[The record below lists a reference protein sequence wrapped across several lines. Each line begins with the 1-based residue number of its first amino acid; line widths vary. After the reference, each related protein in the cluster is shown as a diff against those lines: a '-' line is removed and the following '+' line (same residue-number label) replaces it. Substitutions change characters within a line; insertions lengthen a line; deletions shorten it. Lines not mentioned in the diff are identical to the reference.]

1 MPGVVMFSRFARPLT
16 IASCVVVIAGAPAF
30 AADYGGGCDFGCG
43 DTSVGYDYSNPGAV
57 SNYFISDNDP
67 SAADPNE
74 NFALRGSIG
83 VASITANEKVFAST
97 TGEALVSRL
106 DWTSQAPIASL
117 DARARFGDGW
127 TLRGHL
133 DAAAGGDSSMT
144 DYDWL
149 AGYSE
154 ANWTHRSIS
163 PNTSL
168 DWYLNGSAAVGRD
181 FPIND
186 AFSVNVN
193 GGLKYSDMQWTAVGG
208 SFIYSTG
215 GGFRNDIGT
224 FADSPVIRF
233 HVRLPVAFAG
243 VDTSIKDGRW
253 SLDTTA
259 KYGLTFLAS
268 DTDYHYLRDLR
279 FEDQLNWAQDF
290 TADARVGYAFNDHL
304 SAFLE
309 GSYERLLSGHGDTD
323 QYLISTGAQT
333 AHFTKDAGIDLQVA
347 TIKAGLKGNF

>member
-1 MPGVVMFSRFARPLT
+1 MFSRFVRPLT
-16 IASCVVVIAGAPAF
+16 IASCVVVIAGAPAI
-30 AADYGGGCDFGCG
+30 AADYSGGCNLGCG
-43 DTSVGYDYSNPGAV
+43 GDSIGYDYSNPGAG
-57 SNYFISDNDP
+57 NYFISDTDP
-67 SAADPNE
+67 SAVDPNE

-83 VASITANEKVFAST
+83 VTSITANEKVFSGT
-97 TGEALVSRL
+97 TGSALLSRL

-133 DAAAGGDSSMT
+133 DAAIGGDSSMT

-149 AGYSE
+149 LGYTE

-168 DWYLNGSAAVGRD
+168 DWYLSGSAAVGYD
-181 FPIND
+181 FPINEM
-186 AFSVNVN
+186 FSVNFN
-193 GGLKYSDMQWTAVGG
+193 GGVKYSDMQWTATGG
-208 SFIYSTG
+208 SYIYSSG

-224 FADSPVIRF
+224 FPDIPGIRY
-233 HVRLPVAFAG
+233 HVRLPVGFLG

-259 KYGLTFLAS
+259 KYGFTFLAS
-268 DTDYHYLRDLR
+268 DTDYHYLRDIR
-279 FEDQLNWAQDF
+279 FEDDLNWAQDF

-309 GSYERLLSGHGDTD
+309 GSYEKLVSGHGDEDT
-323 QYLISTGAQT
+323 YSIATGAHT
-333 AHFTKDAGIDLQVA
+333 GHYSKAVGLDLQVA
-347 TIKAGLKGNF
+347 SIKAGLKGNF